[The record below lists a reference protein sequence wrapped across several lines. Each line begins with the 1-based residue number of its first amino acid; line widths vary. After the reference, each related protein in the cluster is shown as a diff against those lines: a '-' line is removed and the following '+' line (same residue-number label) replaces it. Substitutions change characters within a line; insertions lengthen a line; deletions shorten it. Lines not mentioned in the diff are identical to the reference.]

1 MSPEEKKQ
9 IKGNLITV
17 ASAAAVLCV
26 ILTVFFR
33 TSVITEGIRDA
44 LAILE
49 PFLWGIAIA
58 YLLHPICTIT
68 ERALTKLERKVSK
81 KHRPGLLRACGIIV
95 AILLL
100 LAAVTLLLLMIL
112 PQLVTSISSLISQ
125 LPGALENF
133 QNWVS
138 SLDKGGTSHDVV
150 VAVQEA
156 VDTLGERLEN
166 FLSTDLLPNL
176 ESLVSGVTTSFMSI
190 LGVVKNFGLGCIIA
204 AYILGSWE
212 KFISQLGMIVYGLFP
227 KTAADWIKEE
237 AAFTDKMFSGFIHG
251 KLLDSLIIGLICLLF
266 TLITHMPYA
275 VLISVIVGVT
285 NIIPFFGPYIGA
297 IPSALLILT
306 VSPVKCLVFVIFI
319 ILLQQLD
326 GNYIGPAILGDRLGI
341 SGIWIL
347 FSIMLFSSLLGIVG
361 MLIGVPLFAVIYD
374 LLRKL
379 IYRLLNKRGE
389 GKRITAY
396 ETTYH
401 ADEKEQKKGD
411 KRG

>member
-1 MSPEEKKQ
+1 MSPEEKQK
-9 IKGNLITV
+9 IKGNLITL
-17 ASAAAVLCV
+17 ATAAAVLCV
-26 ILTVFFR
+26 ILTIFFR
-33 TSVITEGIRDA
+33 TSVIAEGIKDA
-44 LAILE
+44 LSILE

-68 ERALTKLERKVSK
+68 ERALTKLERKISK
-81 KHRPGLLRACGIIV
+81 KHHPGLLRTCGIIA
-95 AILLL
+95 AILFL
-100 LAAVTLLLLMIL
+100 LAAAVLLLVMIL

-125 LPGALENF
+125 LPGALESF
-133 QNWVS
+133 QKWVS
-138 SLDKGGTSHDVV
+138 SLDNGGTSHDVI

-156 VDTLGERLEN
+156 ADTLGDKLEN

-176 ESLVSGVTTSFMSI
+176 ESLVSSVTTSFMSI
-190 LGVVKNFGLGCIIA
+190 LGVVKNFGLGCIVA

-212 KFISQLGMIVYGLFP
+212 KFISQLSMIVYGLFP
-227 KTAADWIKEE
+227 KRAADWIKEE

-266 TLITHMPYA
+266 TLVTHMPYA

-374 LLRKL
+374 LIRKL
-379 IYRLLNKRGE
+379 IYRLLNRRGE

-401 ADEKEQKKGD
+401 ADETGQKKS
-411 KRG
+411 